1 VAVVRLAY
9 KVALIRVQAAAV
21 LVVCYQALD

>member
-9 KVALIRVQAAAV
+9 KVALIRVLAAAV
-21 LVVCYQALD
+21 LVDCYQVLD